1 MNVFKINPEQPS
13 DDNDWGTKVEGY
25 TNGVDDSVDFPA
37 SPGIDP
43 ESPDCYAKRITI
55 CGEGGTR
62 YKHYIKMGTHGYIY
76 NPWGMYSEGTQHKE
90 AKHLGKK
97 VWSFRPVSVKA
108 FTYYLDF
115 LRTQNPAWLT
125 NAERETRNG

>member
-1 MNVFKINPEQPS
+1 MSIFKINPEKPS
-13 DDNDWGTKVEGY
+13 DDDVVVEKVQGY
-25 TNGVDDSVDFPA
+25 TSGGDDSVDFPA
-37 SPGIDP
+37 APVIDP
-43 ESPDCYAKRITI
+43 ESSDCYAKKVTI

-62 YKHYIKMGTHGYIY
+62 YKHYIKMGRHGYMY

-115 LRTQNPAWLT
+115 LRTQNTAWLN